1 MNAEEKEFL
10 AEIGLSVGMGA
21 AMLGSIA
28 GVVYS
33 IDTALQKTDLKA
45 AISTNEV
52 RRELQNDTLTAT
64 DQQMK
69 AVLRTQNFLLT
80 QQSRLAARLVA
91 NEHYVDLNRHEIQ
104 TYRNLC
110 QMLPNQQMVFGERM
124 ACKKL
129 LQFVETALPE
139 VDGILLQMF
148 SQREPVAVSA
158 PTAKKRHVRDVF
170 RHAQTLLEPERE
182 R

>member
-10 AEIGLSVGMGA
+10 AEIGLSMGMGA
-21 AMLGSIA
+21 ALLGSIA
-28 GVVYS
+28 GVVYG
-33 IDTALQKTDLKA
+33 IDTALQKTALQA
-45 AISTNEV
+45 AISTKEV
-52 RRELQNDTLTAT
+52 RRELQNDPFTAT

-69 AVLRTQNFLLT
+69 AVLRTQNYLLT
-80 QQSRLAARLVA
+80 QQSRLVACLAA
-91 NEHYVDLNRHEIQ
+91 NEQYVDLNRREIQ

-110 QMLPNQQMVFGERM
+110 QMLPEQQMVFGERM
-124 ACKKL
+124 ACKQV
-129 LQFVETALPE
+129 LQFVETALPA

-148 SQREPVAVSA
+148 SQREPVAVAA

-170 RHAQTLLEPERE
+170 RHAQTALEPERE